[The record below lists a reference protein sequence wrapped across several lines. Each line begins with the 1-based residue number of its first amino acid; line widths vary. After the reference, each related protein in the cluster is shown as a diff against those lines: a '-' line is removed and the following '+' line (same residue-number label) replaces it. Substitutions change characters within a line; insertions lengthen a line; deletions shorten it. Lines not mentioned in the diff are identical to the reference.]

1 MLCLQQINATD
12 FQVISPQPADY
23 TSCMYLLTQP
33 AELQPEI
40 WNISVEQ
47 GLEIGGY
54 LALVLVTGYTFRAL
68 AQALK
73 TDERKDDV

>member
-1 MLCLQQINATD
+1 MLCLQQLNSTD
-12 FQVISPQPADY
+12 FQLISPQPADY
-23 TSCMYLLTQP
+23 TGCTYLLAQP
-33 AELQPEI
+33 SELQPEI

-54 LALVLVTGYTFRAL
+54 LALVLVTGYTFRAM

-73 TDERKDDV
+73 TDERKEDV

>member
-1 MLCLQQINATD
+1 
-12 FQVISPQPADY
+12 V
-23 TSCMYLLTQP
+23 YLLAQP

-54 LALVLVTGYTFRAL
+54 LALVLVTGYTFRAM

-73 TDERKDDV
+73 TDERKEDV